1 MSWIYNVEP
10 FVDFKLLG
18 YPSFHSLCFVMN
30 AIWIKLKYKKLYMPR
45 TLLVHEYK
53 LESKSNLFTSGPK
66 LLYHAIRIRRKNHR
80 ILKMSSHISREWILS
95 KYIIL
100 SNPQIFKLVFYVNY
114 ARKLQYDIRVKVY
127 MMKFTPPLLCD
138 NIYK

>member
-10 FVDFKLLG
+10 FVDFRLLG

-30 AIWIKLKYKKLYMPR
+30 AIWIKLKYKKLYMPH

-66 LLYHAIRIRRKNHR
+66 LLYRAIRIGRKNNK
-80 ILKMSSHISREWILS
+80 ILEISSHISREWILS

-100 SNPQIFKLVFYVNY
+100 GNPWILKLIFYVNY
-114 ARKLQYDIRVKVY
+114 TRKFLYDIKVKSIHEEIHTTFI
-127 MMKFTPPLLCD
+127 MW
-138 NIYK
+138 